1 MRCKNAPSIG
11 PARLTSGA
19 LHLHWNNSGFD
30 MPSSPEPPI
39 SDSYCR
45 ANNLGEILGVTGSF
59 FGAAFIIVSLRLYV
73 RSRILQYVGADD
85 YLMLVAMF
93 MATATFVCFVGE
105 TRNGLGKH
113 FPCLSD
119 KDRSVLAHWQFFH
132 NLSVMFGVVFVK
144 LSIAFF
150 LMRLAPKPEWKR
162 YLWGA
167 IVFLVCFMIA
177 CAGTL
182 IFSCTPVSASWNHSL
197 QLLPSTRCFS
207 AKTFSSI
214 GLFNSIINILTDLVF
229 AILPIPIIVKL
240 KVNLRTKCI
249 LVFVLSLGFVACAAA
264 IAKAQTQTTFMDNP
278 DPYWHDGFMVWNM
291 VELCLGILAASL
303 PALKPLFSSILASSA
318 TMLGMSSGGGYRSK
332 SQGHRTGQSWQ
343 YPSGPRIIDPPQ
355 HFPSYHLEDYTCGP
369 PSYDGPTPSSSNFH
383 SAISIPDLGG
393 PPRPKSYDVRITSS
407 VISDPRAGAEWD
419 DEPITRGRSDSEER
433 LHRPGIHRTVEV
445 SRTSEI
451 LR

>member
-1 MRCKNAPSIG
+1 MSAS
-11 PARLTSGA
+11 T
-19 LHLHWNNSGFD
+19 
-30 MPSSPEPPI
+30 EPPGP
-39 SDSYCR
+39 DGYCD
-45 ANNLGEILGVTGSF
+45 ANNHAEILGVTGSF
-59 FGAAFIIVSLRLYV
+59 FSAALIIVSLRFYV

-105 TRNGLGKH
+105 TRNGLGRH
-113 FPCLSD
+113 FSCLSD
-119 KDRSVLAHWQFFH
+119 KERSVLAHWQFFH

-144 LSIAFF
+144 ISIAVF

-167 IVFLVCFMIA
+167 IANGFEIEVFLVCFMLA

-197 QLLPSTRCFS
+197 QRLPSTRCFS

-214 GLFNSIINILTDLVF
+214 GLFNSIINIVTDFIF

-240 KVNLRTKCI
+240 KVNLRTKCT
-249 LVFVLSLGFVACAAA
+249 LVFVLSLGFVACAAG

-332 SQGHRTGQSWQ
+332 SRAHQTGQSWQ
-343 YPSGPRIIDPPQ
+343 HPSTSHIIDPQQP
-355 HFPSYHLEDYTCGP
+355 FPSYHLEDYNRGP
-369 PSYDGPTPSSSNFH
+369 PSYNDPPPTSSSPNKFRPAM
-383 SAISIPDLGG
+383 AIAELGG
-393 PPRPKSYDVRITSS
+393 PPPRPKSYDVRITSC
-407 VISDPRAGAEWD
+407 VVSDARAGGTEWD
-419 DEPITRGRSDSEER
+419 DEEPVVGGPRGRSDSEER
-433 LHRPGIHRTVEV
+433 LHHPVIHRTVEV
-445 SRTSEI
+445 SRTSEVW
-451 LR
+451 R

>member
-1 MRCKNAPSIG
+1 MSS
-11 PARLTSGA
+11 SGDSA
-19 LHLHWNNSGFD
+19 
-30 MPSSPEPPI
+30 I

-45 ANNLGEILGVTGSF
+45 ANNHGEILGVTGSF
-59 FGAAFIIVSLRLYV
+59 FGAALIIVGLRLYA

-105 TRNGLGKH
+105 TRNGLGRH

-144 LSIAFF
+144 LSIACF

-167 IVFLVCFMIA
+167 IVFLVCFTIA

-214 GLFNSIINILTDLVF
+214 GLFNSIINIVTDLVF

-240 KVNLRTKCI
+240 KVNLRTKCT
-249 LVFVLSLGFVACAAA
+249 LVFVLSLGFVACAAG
-264 IAKAQTQTTFMDNP
+264 IAKAQTQTTFMDDP

-303 PALKPLFSSILASSA
+303 PALKPLFSSMLASSA
-318 TMLGMSSGGGYRSK
+318 TMLGMSYRSK
-332 SQGHRTGQSWQ
+332 SRAQRTGQSWQ
-343 YPSGPRIIDPPQ
+343 QHPSTSHIIAPQQ
-355 HFPSYHLEDYTCGP
+355 HFPSYHLENYTHGP
-369 PSYDGPTPSSSNFH
+369 PSYDVPTPSSPNFH
-383 SAISIPDLGG
+383 STMAISELGG

-407 VISDPRAGAEWD
+407 VISDPRGAEWD
-419 DEPITRGRSDSEER
+419 EEVPVTRGRSDSEER
-433 LHRPGIHRTVEV
+433 LHQPVIHRTVEV

>member
-1 MRCKNAPSIG
+1 MSAS
-11 PARLTSGA
+11 T
-19 LHLHWNNSGFD
+19 
-30 MPSSPEPPI
+30 EPPLPEG
-39 SDSYCR
+39 YCD
-45 ANNLGEILGVTGSF
+45 ANNHAEILGVTGSF
-59 FGAAFIIVSLRLYV
+59 FSAALIIVGLRFYV

-93 MATATFVCFVGE
+93 MATATFTCFVGE
-105 TRNGLGKH
+105 TRNGLGRH
-113 FPCLSD
+113 FSCLSD
-119 KDRSVLAHWQFFH
+119 EDRSVLAHWQFFH

-144 LSIAFF
+144 ISIAVF

-197 QLLPSTRCFS
+197 QRLPSTRCFS

-214 GLFNSIINILTDLVF
+214 GLFNSIINILTDFIF
-229 AILPIPIIVKL
+229 AILPIPIVVKL
-240 KVNLRTKCI
+240 KVNLRTKCT
-249 LVFVLSLGFVACAAA
+249 LVFVLSLGFVACAAG
-264 IAKAQTQTTFMDNP
+264 IAKARTQTTFMDNP

-332 SQGHRTGQSWQ
+332 SRAHHTGQSWQ
-343 YPSGPRIIDPPQ
+343 HPSTSHIIMDPSHP
-355 HFPSYHLEDYTCGP
+355 FPSYHLEDYTRGGGP
-369 PSYDGPTPSSSNFH
+369 PGYDDPPSFNKSR
-383 SAISIPDLGG
+383 SAMTIAELGG
-393 PPRPKSYDVRITSS
+393 PPPPRPKSYDVRITSC
-407 VISDPRAGAEWD
+407 VVSDARAGGGPEWD
-419 DEPITRGRSDSEER
+419 DEEPVVGGPRGRSDSEER
-433 LHRPGIHRTVEV
+433 LHHPIIHRTVEV

>member
-1 MRCKNAPSIG
+1 MSS
-11 PARLTSGA
+11 SG
-19 LHLHWNNSGFD
+19 D
-30 MPSSPEPPI
+30 PPI

-45 ANNLGEILGVTGSF
+45 SKNHGEILGVTGSF
-59 FGAAFIIVSLRLYV
+59 FGAALIIVSLRLYV
-73 RSRILQYVGADD
+73 RSRILQYVGVDD

-93 MATATFVCFVGE
+93 MATATFVCFVGD
-105 TRNGLGKH
+105 TRHGLGRH

-132 NLSVMFGVVFVK
+132 NLSIMFGVVFVK
-144 LSIAFF
+144 LSIAVF

-214 GLFNSIINILTDLVF
+214 GLFNSIVNILTDLIF

-249 LVFVLSLGFVACAAA
+249 LVFVLSLGFVACAAG
-264 IAKAQTQTTFMDNP
+264 IAKAQTQTTFMDDP
-278 DPYWHDGFMVWNM
+278 DPHWHDGFMVWNM

-332 SQGHRTGQSWQ
+332 SRAHRTGQSWQ
-343 YPSGPRIIDPPQ
+343 HPSASHIIAPQ
-355 HFPSYHLEDYTCGP
+355 QPFPSYHLEDYTHGP
-369 PSYDGPTPSSSNFH
+369 PAYDVPVPSSPKFNPAM
-383 SAISIPDLGG
+383 AIPELGG

-407 VISDPRAGAEWD
+407 VISDPRGAEWD
-419 DEPITRGRSDSEER
+419 EEVPVTRGRSDSEER
-433 LHRPGIHRTVEV
+433 LHQPVIHRTVEV
-445 SRTSEI
+445 SRTSEV
-451 LR
+451 LL

>member
-1 MRCKNAPSIG
+1 MSAS
-11 PARLTSGA
+11 T
-19 LHLHWNNSGFD
+19 
-30 MPSSPEPPI
+30 EPPVP
-39 SDSYCR
+39 DGYCD
-45 ANNLGEILGVTGSF
+45 ANNHAEILGVTGSF
-59 FGAAFIIVSLRLYV
+59 FSAALIIVSLRFYV

-93 MATATFVCFVGE
+93 MATATFICFVGE
-105 TRNGLGKH
+105 TKNGLGRH
-113 FPCLSD
+113 FSCLSD
-119 KDRSVLAHWQFFH
+119 KERSVLAHWQFFH

-144 LSIAFF
+144 ISIAVF

-167 IVFLVCFMIA
+167 IANGFEIEVFLVCFMLA

-197 QLLPSTRCFS
+197 QRLPSTRCFS

-214 GLFNSIINILTDLVF
+214 GLFNSIINIVTDFIF

-240 KVNLRTKCI
+240 KVNLRTKCT
-249 LVFVLSLGFVACAAA
+249 LVFVLSLGFVACAAG

-332 SQGHRTGQSWQ
+332 SRAPHTGQSWQ
-343 YPSGPRIIDPPQ
+343 HPSTSHIIDPHQP
-355 HFPSYHLEDYTCGP
+355 FPSYHLEDYTGGP
-369 PSYDGPTPSSSNFH
+369 PSHDGLPPLSSPNKFH
-383 SAISIPDLGG
+383 PATTISELGG
-393 PPRPKSYDVRITSS
+393 PLPRPKSYDVRITSC
-407 VISDPRAGAEWD
+407 VVSDARAGGAEWD
-419 DEPITRGRSDSEER
+419 DEEPVVGGPRGRSDSEER
-433 LHRPGIHRTVEV
+433 LHHPVIHRTVEV
-445 SRTSEI
+445 SRTSEVW
-451 LR
+451 R